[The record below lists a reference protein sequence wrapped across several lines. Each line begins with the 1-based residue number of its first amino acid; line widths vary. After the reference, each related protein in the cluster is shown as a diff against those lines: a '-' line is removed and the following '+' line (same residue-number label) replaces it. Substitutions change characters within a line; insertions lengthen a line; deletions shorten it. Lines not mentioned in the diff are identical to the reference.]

1 MLVAGW
7 WALDTGAARELFTA
21 LRDAAWDWTPAEVRG
36 VVERLGWRLVEEVP
50 EKGAVAGTPSATGR
64 DDVTILYRGDRV
76 RIVRIGATSRGGLPV
91 GAETAQLADE
101 EYDRLVAVGRE
112 LLGPPVLRI
121 DGEERFAHWRGERDT
136 ITVAQG
142 TATVFVEWAPN
153 EFEHEWLKSGT
164 VVG

>member
-1 MLVAGW
+1 VAGW
-7 WALDTGAARELFTA
+7 WALDAGSARELFTA
-21 LRDAAWDWTPAEVRG
+21 LRNVAWDWTPAEVPA
-36 VVERLGWRLVEEVP
+36 VVERLGWRLVEELP
-50 EKGAVAGTPSATGR
+50 EKGALASTPFAAAR
-64 DDVTILYRGDRV
+64 DDVTILYRDDRV

-91 GAETAQLADE
+91 DAQTAQLADE

-112 LLGPPVLRI
+112 LLDAPVLRI

-153 EFEHEWLKSGT
+153 EFEPEWLKSGT
-164 VVG
+164 IVG